1 MGFHKKSIGLIT
13 WIGGG
18 NYGTTLQ
25 CFALSSFLRSKG
37 YNCYY
42 IYPFDYHKFTLKMF
56 IRSILRSL
64 GLMDLREIKH
74 IKGSYEPV
82 KYLKLREFLNNNIIQ
97 KHIENTFQYHKL
109 LEMTDVF
116 CVGSDQL
123 WNAYYN
129 FNPFNF
135 LDFVKSNKRIS
146 YAASMGTIDFPK
158 KYCSTIKELLNS
170 FAHIS
175 MRENAGNYAVSV
187 LTGRK
192 DIKTVVD
199 PTFLLSNKEWIKV
212 ANQAKIGTNIPD
224 KYILCYFIG
233 NNAYYTEQVKNVQKA
248 LNIYNVIDVSIVR
261 NPTFAID
268 NSISL
273 EGVGI
278 AEFLYLLQNA
288 SWVCTDSFHAT
299 VLSINMGKNFTEL
312 LRFEDTDK
320 ASQNSR
326 IYDVLKTFGLQDR
339 MYSNDEDN
347 WSKPVN
353 FDKPSAILD
362 NLRKDSVDWL
372 INAIEH

>member
-64 GLMDLREIKH
+64 GLMDLREIKR
-74 IKGSYEPV
+74 IKGSYEPI

-109 LEMTDVF
+109 LKTTDVF
-116 CVGSDQL
+116 CVGSDQV

-129 FNPFNF
+129 FSSFNF
-135 LDFVKSNKRIS
+135 LDFAGNKKRIS
-146 YAASMGTIDFPK
+146 YASSMGTKDFPE
-158 KYCSTIKELLNS
+158 KYRDEIKNLLLKFS
-170 FAHIS
+170 HIS
-175 MRENAGNYAVSV
+175 LREEAGKLAVER
-187 LTGRK
+187 LTGRADVK
-192 DIKTVVD
+192 KVFD
-199 PTFLLSNKEWIKV
+199 PTFLLTSSEWQKLGIGADIEIEVPERYMLVYLIGDRDNYAEQV
-212 ANQAKIGTNIPD
+212 ANLKHKIGTEKLLVIPAAENPNLHIED
-224 KYILCYFIG
+224 AIIYR
-233 NNAYYTEQVKNVQKA
+233 NAA
-248 LNIYNVIDVSIVR
+248 
-261 NPTFAID
+261 A
-268 NSISL
+268 
-273 EGVGI
+273 
-278 AEFLYLLQNA
+278 AEFIYLLENA
-288 SWVCTDSFHAT
+288 TWVCTDSFHAT
-299 VLSINMGKNFTEL
+299 AISINLQKDFTEF
-312 LRFEDTDK
+312 LRFKDDDK

-326 IYDVLKTFGLQDR
+326 IYDILNTFGLQDR
-339 MYSNDEDN
+339 LYSSNNDN
-347 WSKPVN
+347 WAKHIDYSKIST
-353 FDKPSAILD
+353 KLE